1 MNLFIPKDIL
11 DLLSYRSTLGRSL
24 KQISLSATPINT
36 ILDDISKYRAG
47 YIDTLV
53 QENLIGSRFK
63 SDDSIMRKYE
73 KTLANHGGFK
83 QCFNDVLGFRLRF
96 DEYPNDFPDYFRVVD
111 LRNGK
116 QVDDGYRAI
125 HLYYQRDSLA
135 YPIEVQ
141 LWCGKDYHFN
151 LWSHQYVYKYK
162 SPEIGKKLYQEFGI
176 AFTYGEL
183 AADPKD
189 RAKLV
194 SIIDSFGLMPCNIMP
209 VTTEVMDD
217 MIEDAIHGNLN

>member
-1 MNLFIPKDIL
+1 MGLFISKETL
-11 DLLSYRSTLGRSL
+11 DLLSYRSTLGQRL
-24 KQISLSATPINT
+24 KQISLSATPINL
-36 ILDDISKYRAG
+36 ILDDIARYRAG

-73 KTLANHGGFK
+73 KMLANHGGFK

-96 DEYPNDFPDYFRVVD
+96 DKYPNDFPDYFRVVD

-141 LWCGKDYHFN
+141 L
-151 LWSHQYVYKYK
+151 
-162 SPEIGKKLYQEFGI
+162 
-176 AFTYGEL
+176 
-183 AADPKD
+183 
-189 RAKLV
+189 
-194 SIIDSFGLMPCNIMP
+194 
-209 VTTEVMDD
+209 
-217 MIEDAIHGNLN
+217 